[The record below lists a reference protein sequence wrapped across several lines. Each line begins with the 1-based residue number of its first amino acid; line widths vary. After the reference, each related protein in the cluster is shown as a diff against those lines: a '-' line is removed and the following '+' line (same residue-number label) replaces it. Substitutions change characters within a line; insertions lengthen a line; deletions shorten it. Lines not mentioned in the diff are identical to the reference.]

1 MVTRSLLLAAL
12 VACGGKGAGPAPIAQ
27 GSART
32 DVSFVTLYRDA
43 AVVRQR
49 VEVTVPASGSI
60 VLPVSVPV
68 GLDGTK
74 LYVSDTGPFK
84 GIDVRTLAEPGKVE
98 VTVTGAGAGAF
109 YLGYQTDRLTWK
121 AEYTMTTTGARD
133 RSVLRGALAVRN
145 TTGVELKRARVRVV
159 DGTLAAIATRKAELL
174 REEYVGIKPATTPVA
189 QPREIGVANL
199 AAGETRIDLLGA
211 GDARPMVST
220 LVYDPIGSELDHA
233 GDMPDDD
240 PLMGV
245 LDEPRPRV
253 SESLELSRDATVTAG
268 LPGGA
273 VRLFARQKDGSL
285 TVLGEARMFDTA
297 TRVAT
302 TDTVAIGTAVGVTGK
317 REQRDFDD
325 DDDRHRLTEEIRVTL
340 TNERDYPVEVV
351 VREHMYRMETWN
363 IAFASHATKKEGPQ
377 QVAMRVTVPAH
388 GTASATYVVVYPWK
402 KK

>member
-1 MVTRSLLLAAL
+1 MVSRSLLLAAL
-12 VACGGKGAGPAPIAQ
+12 VACGGAGAGPAHLAS
-27 GSART
+27 GATRT

-49 VEVTVPASGSI
+49 VEVTVPASGSL
-60 VLPVSVPV
+60 VLPVAVPV

-74 LYVSDTGPFK
+74 LYVADTGPFQ
-84 GIDVRTLAEPGKVE
+84 GIDVRTLAEPGTLE
-98 VTVTGAGAGAF
+98 VTVTGSGSGAF

-121 AEYTMTTTGARD
+121 AEYTLTTTGARD

-145 TTGVELKRARVRVV
+145 TTGIELKRARIRVV
-159 DGTLAAIATRKAELL
+159 DSPLAAAANRKAELL
-174 REEYVGIKPATTPVA
+174 REEYAGIKPGTSPVA

-211 GDARPMVST
+211 GAPRPMVST
-220 LVYDPIGSELDHA
+220 LVYDPIGSDLDHA
-233 GDMPDDD
+233 GDQPDDD

-245 LDEPRPRV
+245 LEEPRPRV
-253 SESLELSRDATVTAG
+253 SESLELSRDPVMVG

-273 VRLFARQKDGSL
+273 VRLFERRKDGSL
-285 TVLGEARMFDTA
+285 VVLGEARMFDTA
-297 TRVAT
+297 TRAAT
-302 TDTVAIGTAVGVTGK
+302 TDTVAVGTAAGVTGK
-317 REQRDFDD
+317 REQRDFAD

-351 VREHMYRMETWN
+351 VREHLYRMETWN

-377 QVAMRVTVPAH
+377 QIAMRVTVPAH

-402 KK
+402 QK